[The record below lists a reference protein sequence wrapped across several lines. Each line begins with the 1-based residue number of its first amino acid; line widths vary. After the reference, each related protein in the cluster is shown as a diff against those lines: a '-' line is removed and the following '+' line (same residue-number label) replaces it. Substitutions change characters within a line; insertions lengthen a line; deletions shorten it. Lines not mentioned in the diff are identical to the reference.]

1 MVRGRFAPSP
11 SGRMHLGNAF
21 SALLAWLSA
30 KSKGGEIVLRVE
42 DLDPARSRREYVE
55 AILDD
60 FRWLGLDW
68 DLRAEDQS
76 RRGDAYR
83 AALEK
88 LDGLGLL
95 YPCYCSRDQLHA
107 ASAPH
112 ASDGRIIYA
121 GTCRHLTRAQQA
133 LKKPTQCL
141 RVRVP
146 DRTVAFTDG
155 LQGPQSLDLAEEWG
169 DFIVRR
175 ADGVAAYQLAVVV
188 DDAACGVTEVVRGRD
203 LLSSTPVQLWL
214 YDALGLTPPAFYHVP
229 MLMSP
234 EGRRLSK
241 RDRALDLGE
250 LRKAWP
256 PEKVIGLLAWRCG
269 LIDRWEAV
277 SVRELAADFDWSR
290 VRREDIVMDGEGLP
304 DASDKAIPGR
314 PKAL

>member
-11 SGRMHLGNAF
+11 SGRMHLGNVF

-30 KSKGGEIVLRVE
+30 KSKGGEVVLRIE
-42 DLDPARSRREYVE
+42 DLDPARSRAEYAE
-55 AILDD
+55 AIMDD
-60 FRWLGLDW
+60 LRWLGLEW
-68 DLRAEDQS
+68 DRRAEDQS

-107 ASAPH
+107 AAAPH
-112 ASDGRIIYA
+112 ASDGRVIYA
-121 GTCRHLTRAQQA
+121 GTCRNLTPAQRAM
-133 LKKPTQCL
+133 KPPTRCL
-141 RVRVP
+141 RARVP
-146 DRTVAFTDG
+146 DRTICFVDG
-155 LQGPQSLDLAEEWG
+155 LQGPQAMALQQAWG

-214 YDALGLTPPAFYHVP
+214 YETLGLEPPAFCHVP
-229 MLMSP
+229 MLLAP
-234 EGRRLSK
+234 DGRRLSK
-241 RDRALDLGE
+241 RDRALDLGQ

-256 PEKVIGLLAWRCG
+256 PERIVGLLAWRCG
-269 LIDRWEAV
+269 LIDRWEDV
-277 SVRELAADFDWSR
+277 SPRELAADFDWGR
-290 VRREDIVMDGEGLP
+290 VRREDIVMEGTGNR
-304 DASDKAIPGR
+304 D
-314 PKAL
+314 

>member
-30 KSKGGEIVLRVE
+30 KSRGGEVVLRVE
-42 DLDPARSRREYVE
+42 DLDPARSRREYAE

-60 FRWLGLDW
+60 LRWLGLDW
-68 DLRAEDQS
+68 DLRAQDQS
-76 RRGDAYR
+76 RRGEAYE
-83 AALEK
+83 AALDRLAE
-88 LDGLGLL
+88 LDLL

-121 GTCRHLTRAQQA
+121 GTCRALSEAERAARPATR
-133 LKKPTQCL
+133 CL
-141 RVRVP
+141 RAKVP
-146 DRTVAFTDG
+146 DRTISFVDG
-155 LQGPQSLDLAEEWG
+155 LQGPQSLALRREWG

-188 DDAACGVTEVVRGRD
+188 DDAACGVSEVVRGRD
-203 LLSSTPVQLWL
+203 LLTSTPVQLWL
-214 YDALGLTPPAFYHVP
+214 YEVLGLTPPSFCHVP
-229 MLMSP
+229 MLLSP

-250 LRKAWP
+250 LRKTWP
-256 PEKVIGLLAWRCG
+256 PERVIGLLAWRCG
-269 LIDRWEAV
+269 LTDRWEEV
-277 SVRELAADFDWSR
+277 SPRELAADFSWSR
-290 VRREDIVMDGEGLP
+290 VRREDIVMDG
-304 DASDKAIPGR
+304 A
-314 PKAL
+314 ALVR

>member
-11 SGRMHLGNAF
+11 SGRMHLGNVF
-21 SALLAWLSA
+21 SAMLAWLSA
-30 KSKGGEIVLRVE
+30 KSKGGEVVLRVE
-42 DLDPARSRREYVE
+42 DLDPARSKPAFVE

-60 FRWLGLDW
+60 LHWLGLDW
-68 DLRAEDQS
+68 DIRAEDQS
-76 RRGDAYR
+76 RRGGAYE
-83 AALEK
+83 AALDRLREM
-88 LDGLGLL
+88 GLL

-107 ASAPH
+107 ASALHVASAPH

-121 GTCRHLTRAQQA
+121 GICRNLTARQRA
-133 LKKPTQCL
+133 LKPPTRCL

-146 DRTVAFTDG
+146 DETVAFTDG
-155 LQGPQSLDLAEEWG
+155 LQGPQALSLQAEWG

-214 YDALGLTPPAFYHVP
+214 YRTLGLTPPTFTHVP
-229 MLMSP
+229 MLLSTD
-234 EGRRLSK
+234 GRRLSK

-250 LRKAWP
+250 LRKSWP

-269 LIDRWEAV
+269 LIDRWEVV
-277 SVRELAADFDWSR
+277 SPRELAADFDWRR
-290 VRREDIVMDGEGLP
+290 VRREDIVMTLP
-304 DASDKAIPGR
+304 Q
-314 PKAL
+314 